1 MLLVRLQRTREWCE
15 PGQSQK
21 QKILPERE
29 LKSNLLSKGTGLIPV
44 IHDTVYSK
52 IVNWLKQVPR
62 KPGGKGVECGW
73 YRGGLILS
81 FVPELGGRFFISSNK
96 YKGN

>member
-29 LKSNLLSKGTGLIPV
+29 LKSNLLSKGTGLISRYPGYGLQKACEPV
-44 IHDTVYSK
+44 
-52 IVNWLKQVPR
+52 
-62 KPGGKGVECGW
+62 
-73 YRGGLILS
+73 
-81 FVPELGGRFFISSNK
+81 
-96 YKGN
+96 